1 MWNAFPY
8 NLGSVQLNND
18 RARLM
23 TLTIGFYYERYRFF
37 PKDAWFVDE
46 VGPMKDIAIPRDSQV
61 DATRDAK
68 RLQHLVKATTSQ
80 IVIG

>member
-1 MWNAFPY
+1 
-8 NLGSVQLNND
+8 
-18 RARLM
+18 M